1 MARDVTITMITDTP
15 VPRRV
20 GDVYS
25 LDEARRYEE
34 IAKEFVNSC
43 TFVLNSFGERL
54 PDIGEVEP
62 PQDLENEA
70 QRAQYIGDLYQHA
83 AQWERISKN
92 LTQRVTTELARASSI
107 PPPATQNRR
116 KFPQP
121 GKYEGGLGD
130 PAITFITQCQNYL
143 ATEGTTWPDQYRV
156 PWALQFLEGKAGPW
170 AELQL
175 RRMEE
180 EKDELGDP
188 PSELINWKS
197 FMEHFKTQWYDSGSI
212 INARK
217 RWKKGFTQTG
227 SAKEYFAIVEQLVV
241 KLNYNKDSAEVID
254 IAFEGLKQHIR
265 THFALQDWP
274 DFKTLKESCVVYD
287 EAYFAQNRRTET
299 RDFKQKGKKPQKTET
314 VAMGS
319 ASGSGSKRLSDEDWE
334 LCKVKGLCFVCKK
347 IGKDVLGLAKEHPN
361 HPPKEGRKA
370 GGSTKTVDN
379 KKPQKKKS
387 ASVRATDLEQEL
399 GSDVDRNGPGDS
411 DSEDQPEGSKN

>member
-1 MARDVTITMITDTP
+1 MSQDPHSPGEAEIATELAGTPTEQSHSTQELHTPQIPPPTGFTILSGPPSRQESQSSDEILLQPKKKRVRLGGIPITMSTDTP

-43 TFVLNSFGERL
+43 AFVLNSFGERL

-156 PWALQFLEGKAGPW
+156 RWALQFLEGKAGPW
-170 AELQL
+170 AE
-175 RRMEE
+175 
-180 EKDELGDP
+180 P
-188 PSELINWKS
+188 P
-197 FMEHFKTQWYDSGSI
+197 
-212 INARK
+212 
-217 RWKKGFTQTG
+217 
-227 SAKEYFAIVEQLVV
+227 
-241 KLNYNKDSAEVID
+241 
-254 IAFEGLKQHIR
+254 
-265 THFALQDWP
+265 
-274 DFKTLKESCVVYD
+274 VY
-287 EAYFAQNRRTET
+287 R
-299 RDFKQKGKKPQKTET
+299 KKPGFEALTFETEIK
-314 VAMGS
+314 A
-319 ASGSGSKRLSDEDWE
+319 LSLDSS
-334 LCKVKGLCFVCKK
+334 L
-347 IGKDVLGLAKEHPN
+347 
-361 HPPKEGRKA
+361 
-370 GGSTKTVDN
+370 
-379 KKPQKKKS
+379 KP
-387 ASVRATDLEQEL
+387 
-399 GSDVDRNGPGDS
+399 
-411 DSEDQPEGSKN
+411 